1 MIDTTVVGLP
11 FELPQTP
18 EASDWLMELDFV
30 DLHEGPIK
38 EIELLAEQA
47 PSVSARDYLLR
58 WAQRRRAGE
67 RFEFMGAASHNSPA
81 LSA

>member
-11 FELPQTP
+11 FTLPQTQ

-30 DLHEGPIK
+30 DLHEGPIE
-38 EIELLAEQA
+38 EIEQMADQA
-47 PSVSARDYLLR
+47 PSESARDYLLC

-67 RFEFMGAASHNSPA
+67 RFEFMAAASHDI
-81 LSA
+81 SAMSA